1 MMPVTNI
8 VAISSSG
15 NPNID
20 TQAAAKSAVDEWA
33 EIIRPHFLQGNASL
47 IAGAL
52 KLIKAKKDLKKTHGS
67 FIELVTIKLGLDLDT
82 AERWM
87 TIARNPVLSNSAH
100 ARNLPLSWMTL
111 FTLAKLPPKVLEGSI
126 EDGTVTPETSRKD
139 AERLV
144 KRACTPH
151 TVIER
156 LSAEA
161 DVVDAVCAPQ
171 PQPSAAKSQKAAAT
185 DNVGQDVCGPDS
197 RGEIER
203 RLARLE
209 ELEHKTR
216 RQEIQIGGYES
227 EVGELKSK
235 LTPETNID
243 PQRRLFR
250 QAMRALAKAETAGTL
265 EKERRALTQHAT
277 TVLVEVVR
285 SAVRDG
291 LRVDR
296 LDLAYRPEVH

>member
-1 MMPVTNI
+1 
-8 VAISSSG
+8 VAISSSA

-20 TQAAAKSAVDEWA
+20 TQVAAAVDEWA
-33 EIIRPHFLQGNASL
+33 EIIRPHFSQGNASL

-52 KLIKAKKDLKKTHGS
+52 KLIEAKKDLKKTHGS
-67 FIELVTIKLGLDLDT
+67 FIELVTNKLGLDLDT

-111 FTLAKLPPKVLEGSI
+111 YTLSKLPPKVLEGFI
-126 EDGTVTPETSRKD
+126 EDGTVTPDTGRKD

-144 KRACTPH
+144 KRVRTPH

-156 LSAEA
+156 LSAAA

-171 PQPSAAKSQKAAAT
+171 PQPSAAKTQEATAT

-203 RLARLE
+203 KLARLE

-216 RQEIQIGGYES
+216 RQEIQIDGYES
-227 EVGELKSK
+227 EVGELKGK
-235 LTPETNID
+235 LAPETNID

-250 QAMRALAKAETAGTL
+250 QAMRALAKAETADAL
-265 EKERRALTQHAT
+265 EKERRSLTQHAT
-277 TVLVEVVR
+277 ANFVEIVR

-296 LDLAYRPEVH
+296 LDLVYRPEVH